1 MNHRGAQING
11 VPAYAH
17 TFYIFLIFFFVLCGF
32 FLHLS
37 FYILFFHKKCHKNKI
52 ELKSIKKIIVC
63 LLQIFCSN
71 INKLFDKYNDVKHK
85 TSQHESCRS
94 SFSLSFRYMNRLF
107 WIRDN
112 DPENILVQNFRI
124 SNIFTSK
131 AENAL
136 IMTFSR
142 KLLNTKVVDNFLSFP
157 ESTRTLHFEFVCE
170 IYGQN
175 TKLDRN

>member
-1 MNHRGAQING
+1 VR
-11 VPAYAH
+11 
-17 TFYIFLIFFFVLCGF
+17 
-32 FLHLS
+32 
-37 FYILFFHKKCHKNKI
+37 LFFALVFLYSLFSQKVPQKQDRTQ
-52 ELKSIKKIIVC
+52 EYQKIIVC